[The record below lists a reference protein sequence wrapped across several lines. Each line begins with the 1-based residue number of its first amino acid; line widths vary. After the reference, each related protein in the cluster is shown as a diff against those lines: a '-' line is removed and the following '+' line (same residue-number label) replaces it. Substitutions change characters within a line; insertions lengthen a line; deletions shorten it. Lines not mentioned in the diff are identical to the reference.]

1 MIFDFQNV
9 RQFNC
14 LQNQNYPSN
23 TNDLAIIQI
32 RFNPQIGLGFF
43 PNNFFEEKSHL
54 PFTSNFTYTCITAD
68 LTQACTVCR

>member
-1 MIFDFQNV
+1 MSFDFQTL

-43 PNNFFEEKSHL
+43 NVMFLKKNHIYPL
-54 PFTSNFTYTCITAD
+54 PPI
-68 LTQACTVCR
+68 LHIHV